1 MAIKKYVRKCYTYIR
16 VVGDMMK
23 KLYFLL
29 TVFLSCLFL
38 LNTYA
43 DTGYVKSQVTMR
55 EKPSTASS
63 VKKIMEIPKGTE
75 FEIINQ
81 DTPSGNGCGNPW
93 FYIYYNGEYG
103 YVCSS
108 LVGIVGELNTTYERP
123 WNSPEK
129 AIRGGALFISSGYIA
144 KGQYTS
150 YLKKFNVNPESYY
163 PQFNHEYMYNLR
175 APSSEAVSTYN
186 SLKANGKLDEAY
198 DFVIPYFENMPDSTY
213 DSSIKKIDL
222 KRNDDIIDEE
232 FEKTLDG
239 FPDSY
244 KPYLRYI
251 HSIHSNWT
259 FTPMKTNY
267 DFNEGVTTENRIS
280 SIEISSGLCGEPYT
294 VTEKG
299 WCVSTREAVAFFLD
313 PRNFLNETYIFMF
326 ENLGFKEID
335 ESLIK
340 GVLSGTFMDN
350 IEPISNKLYSLLF
363 LEAGR
368 YAKVSALYL
377 ASLSRQEV
385 GTKISNVTNG
395 AEFTY
400 EGYTYSG
407 LYNFFS
413 IGASSSESNPALAG
427 LVFANGGKGK
437 NNGGTVNPTPIPNP
451 GQDDNTPEENVNFLE
466 LLSVSKTNGYI
477 TGYDVYTKVIDVINK
492 IGGNANIT
500 VKNTNGDV
508 LESSSFVGTGTI
520 MELSKGNKNE
530 RFVYVLKGDTNG
542 DGVINSADLLK
553 LRQHLLETNVL
564 SGAFKEACKLA
575 NNDTINSADLLKL
588 RQYLLS
594 H

>member
-1 MAIKKYVRKCYTYIR
+1 M
-16 VVGDMMK
+16 
-23 KLYFLL
+23 
-29 TVFLSCLFL
+29 
-38 LNTYA
+38 
-43 DTGYVKSQVTMR
+43 
-55 EKPSTASS
+55 
-63 VKKIMEIPKGTE
+63 
-75 FEIINQ
+75 
-81 DTPSGNGCGNPW
+81 
-93 FYIYYNGEYG
+93 
-103 YVCSS
+103 
-108 LVGIVGELNTTYERP
+108 
-123 WNSPEK
+123 
-129 AIRGGALFISSGYIA
+129 FISSGYIA

-350 IEPISNKLYSLLF
+350 IEPISNKSYSLLF
-363 LEAGR
+363 
-368 YAKVSALYL
+368 
-377 ASLSRQEV
+377 
-385 GTKISNVTNG
+385 
-395 AEFTY
+395 
-400 EGYTYSG
+400 
-407 LYNFFS
+407 
-413 IGASSSESNPALAG
+413 
-427 LVFANGGKGK
+427 
-437 NNGGTVNPTPIPNP
+437 
-451 GQDDNTPEENVNFLE
+451 
-466 LLSVSKTNGYI
+466 
-477 TGYDVYTKVIDVINK
+477 
-492 IGGNANIT
+492 
-500 VKNTNGDV
+500 
-508 LESSSFVGTGTI
+508 
-520 MELSKGNKNE
+520 
-530 RFVYVLKGDTNG
+530 
-542 DGVINSADLLK
+542 
-553 LRQHLLETNVL
+553 
-564 SGAFKEACKLA
+564 
-575 NNDTINSADLLKL
+575 
-588 RQYLLS
+588 
-594 H
+594 

>member
-1 MAIKKYVRKCYTYIR
+1 
-16 VVGDMMK
+16 
-23 KLYFLL
+23 
-29 TVFLSCLFL
+29 
-38 LNTYA
+38 
-43 DTGYVKSQVTMR
+43 
-55 EKPSTASS
+55 
-63 VKKIMEIPKGTE
+63 
-75 FEIINQ
+75 
-81 DTPSGNGCGNPW
+81 
-93 FYIYYNGEYG
+93 
-103 YVCSS
+103 
-108 LVGIVGELNTTYERP
+108 
-123 WNSPEK
+123 
-129 AIRGGALFISSGYIA
+129 
-144 KGQYTS
+144 
-150 YLKKFNVNPESYY
+150 
-163 PQFNHEYMYNLR
+163 
-175 APSSEAVSTYN
+175 
-186 SLKANGKLDEAY
+186 
-198 DFVIPYFENMPDSTY
+198 
-213 DSSIKKIDL
+213 
-222 KRNDDIIDEE
+222 
-232 FEKTLDG
+232 
-239 FPDSY
+239 
-244 KPYLRYI
+244 
-251 HSIHSNWT
+251 
-259 FTPMKTNY
+259 
-267 DFNEGVTTENRIS
+267 
-280 SIEISSGLCGEPYT
+280 
-294 VTEKG
+294 
-299 WCVSTREAVAFFLD
+299 
-313 PRNFLNETYIFMF
+313 MF

-350 IEPISNKLYSLLF
+350 IEPISNKPYSLLF

-451 GQDDNTPEENVNFLE
+451 GQDDNPPEENVNFLE

-492 IGGNANIT
+492 IGGYANIT

-520 MELSKGNKNE
+520 MELSKGNKSE

>member
-1 MAIKKYVRKCYTYIR
+1 MKNFKNRSYDLFFLQFFVKTLFMAIKKYVRKCYTYIR

-313 PRNFLNETYIFMF
+313 PRNFLN
-326 ENLGFKEID
+326 
-335 ESLIK
+335 
-340 GVLSGTFMDN
+340 
-350 IEPISNKLYSLLF
+350 
-363 LEAGR
+363 
-368 YAKVSALYL
+368 
-377 ASLSRQEV
+377 
-385 GTKISNVTNG
+385 
-395 AEFTY
+395 
-400 EGYTYSG
+400 
-407 LYNFFS
+407 
-413 IGASSSESNPALAG
+413 
-427 LVFANGGKGK
+427 
-437 NNGGTVNPTPIPNP
+437 
-451 GQDDNTPEENVNFLE
+451 
-466 LLSVSKTNGYI
+466 
-477 TGYDVYTKVIDVINK
+477 
-492 IGGNANIT
+492 
-500 VKNTNGDV
+500 
-508 LESSSFVGTGTI
+508 
-520 MELSKGNKNE
+520 
-530 RFVYVLKGDTNG
+530 
-542 DGVINSADLLK
+542 
-553 LRQHLLETNVL
+553 
-564 SGAFKEACKLA
+564 
-575 NNDTINSADLLKL
+575 
-588 RQYLLS
+588 
-594 H
+594 